1 MKAEIF
7 LGQDPVYKTS
17 LQFSDAGMRP
27 GTRMGICT
35 LEDYYLLVSGQAIV
49 METQRNKVCGADIHK
64 KFLVATILSRDNTKI
79 TERFGMT
86 LDDLLKFKSWVIENQ
101 CEQVAVES
109 TGVYWIPLHAVLDGS
124 VDLIVANAYK
134 IKHIPGRKSDLID
147 SEWLAELCLNGM
159 IEPSRIFPKEDR
171 ELRRLT
177 RAREGYVNDMTRE
190 KNRIHHALE
199 SCGIKLSSVLAD
211 VFGKSGRYLLNCLL
225 NGVELEEM
233 IKGIPVKSIRQKADL
248 IREAVRGS
256 LETTQ
261 IILIR
266 GGLEQIGS
274 IQRRI
279 DELDSEIKNRI
290 ASRGE
295 DLRIA
300 MSIPGIGF
308 TSAVTILAEIG
319 NFKDFSKA
327 EQLAAWA
334 GLVPA
339 VYQSA
344 NKLVTGSITKHGS
357 RHIRWILVEVAQAIA
372 RSNRSKLK
380 RFFRR
385 VQAKKGYNVAA
396 VALARKVLCIL
407 FHLLMN
413 REVYQEDDV
422 IKTKS
427 VGIDT
432 APLSKKIGFEEMI
445 RVLAQAGY
453 EIRKTNLDAGG

>member
-1 MKAEIF
+1 VKAVIF
-7 LGQDPVYKTS
+7 LGPDPVYKTS
-17 LQFSDAGMRP
+17 RQLPDARMRP
-27 GTRMGICT
+27 RTRMGICT
-35 LEDYYLLVSGQAIV
+35 LEDCYLPISGQAIV
-49 METQRNKVCGADIHK
+49 MEMQRNKVCGADIHK
-64 KFLVATILSRDNTKI
+64 KVLVATILSRDSTKI
-79 TERFGMT
+79 TQRFGMT

-109 TGVYWIPLHAVLDGS
+109 TGVYWIPIHAVLEDS

-147 SEWLAELCLNGM
+147 SEWIAELCLNGM

-177 RAREGYVNDMTRE
+177 RAREGYVTDMTRE
-190 KNRIHHALE
+190 KNKIHHALE

-225 NGVELEEM
+225 EGVELEEM
-233 IKGIPVKSIRQKADL
+233 IKGIPVKSIRKKADQ
-248 IREAVRGS
+248 IREAVRGR

-266 GGLEQIGS
+266 GGLELIGS

-290 ASRGE
+290 ASREE
-295 DLRIA
+295 DLKIA

-319 NFKDFSKA
+319 DFKDFSKA
-327 EQLAAWA
+327 EQLAAWS

-344 NKLVTGSITKHGS
+344 DKLVTGSITKHGS

-372 RSNRSKLK
+372 RTNKSKLK

-407 FHLLMN
+407 YHLLMN
-413 REVYQEDDV
+413 REMYQEDDV
-422 IKTKS
+422 KKTKS
-427 VGIDT
+427 IDIV
-432 APLSKKIGFEEMI
+432 LSSLTTRMSFEEMI
-445 RVLAQAGY
+445 RVLAEAGY
-453 EIRKTNLDAGG
+453 EIRKINLGAGG

>member
-1 MKAEIF
+1 
-7 LGQDPVYKTS
+7 
-17 LQFSDAGMRP
+17 
-27 GTRMGICT
+27 
-35 LEDYYLLVSGQAIV
+35 
-49 METQRNKVCGADIHK
+49 MESQRNKVCGADIHK
-64 KFLVATILSRDNTKI
+64 KFLIATILSRDNTKI
-79 TERFGMT
+79 SKRFGMT
-86 LDDLLKFKSWVIENQ
+86 LDDLLNFKSWVIENQ

-109 TGVYWIPLHAVLDGS
+109 TGVYWIPIHAVLEDS

-134 IKHIPGRKSDLID
+134 IKHIPGRKSDYID
-147 SEWLAELCLNGM
+147 SEWIAELCLNGM

-177 RAREGYVNDMTRE
+177 RAREGYVTDMTRE
-190 KNRIHHALE
+190 KNKIHHALE

-225 NGVELEEM
+225 EGVELEEM
-233 IKGIPVKSIRQKADL
+233 IKGIPVKSIRNKADQ
-248 IREAVRGS
+248 IREAVRGR

-266 GGLEQIGS
+266 GGLELIES

-279 DELDSEIKNRI
+279 DELDKEIKIRI
-290 ASRGE
+290 ASRE
-295 DLRIA
+295 DDLRIA

-308 TSAVTILAEIG
+308 TSAVTILAEVG
-319 NFKDFSKA
+319 DFKDFARA

-344 NKLVTGSITKHGS
+344 DKLVTGSITKHGS

-372 RSNRSKLK
+372 RTNKSKLK

-385 VQAKKGYNVAA
+385 IQAKKGYNVAA

-407 FHLLMN
+407 YHLLMK
-413 REVYQEDDV
+413 REMYQEDDV
-422 IKTKS
+422 IKAKS
-427 VGIDT
+427 VD
-432 APLSKKIGFEEMI
+432 IGASSPSTKLDFEEMI
-445 RVLAQAGY
+445 RVLAKAGY
-453 EIRKTNLDAGG
+453 EIRKTSGTGG

>member
-1 MKAEIF
+1 LRIF
-7 LGQDPVYKTS
+7 
-17 LQFSDAGMRP
+17 
-27 GTRMGICT
+27 
-35 LEDYYLLVSGQAIV
+35 YLPISGQAIV
-49 METQRNKVCGADIHK
+49 MEKQRNKVCGADIHK
-64 KFLVATILSRDNTKI
+64 KFLVATIISRDGIKMTK
-79 TERFGMT
+79 RFGMT
-86 LDDLLKFKSWVIENQ
+86 LEDLLEFKSWVVENQ

-109 TGVYWIPLHAVLDGS
+109 TGVYWIPIHAVLEDA

-147 SEWLAELCLNGM
+147 SEWIAELCLNGM

-177 RAREGYVNDMTRE
+177 RAREGYVTDMTRE

-211 VFGKSGRYLLNCLL
+211 VFGKSGRYLLQSLL
-225 NGVELEEM
+225 DGVELEEM
-233 IKGIPVKSIRQKADL
+233 IKGIPVKSIRKKADQ

-261 IILIR
+261 IILIK
-266 GGLEQIGS
+266 GGLEQIES

-279 DELDSEIKNRI
+279 DELEGEIKNRI
-290 ASRGE
+290 ASRRE
-295 DLRIA
+295 DLKIA

-308 TSAVTILAEIG
+308 TSAVTIIAEIG
-319 NFKDFSKA
+319 DFKDFAKA

-344 NKLVTGSITKHGS
+344 DKLVTGSITKHGS
-357 RHIRWILVEVAQAIA
+357 KHIRWILVEVAQAIA
-372 RSNRSKLK
+372 RTNKSELK

-407 FHLLMN
+407 YHLLMN
-413 REVYQEDDV
+413 REMYLEDEV

-427 VGIDT
+427 IGIDPSSSPT
-432 APLSKKIGFEEMI
+432 KMGFEEMI
-445 RVLAQAGY
+445 QVLVKAGY
-453 EIRKTNLDAGG
+453 EIRKTSSGTGG

>member
-1 MKAEIF
+1 MPEC
-7 LGQDPVYKTS
+7 V
-17 LQFSDAGMRP
+17 
-27 GTRMGICT
+27 
-35 LEDYYLLVSGQAIV
+35 LERVWEYAPFEDFHLPISGQAII
-49 METQRNKVCGADIHK
+49 MELQRNKVCGADIHK
-64 KFLVATILSRDNTKI
+64 KFLVATILSRDSTKV
-79 TERFGMT
+79 TQRFGMT
-86 LDDLLKFKSWVIENQ
+86 LDDLLKFKIWVIENQ

-109 TGVYWIPLHAVLDGS
+109 TGVYWIPIHAVLEDA

-147 SEWLAELCLNGM
+147 SEWIAELCLNGM
-159 IEPSRIFPKEDR
+159 IEPSRIFPKVDR

-177 RAREGYVNDMTRE
+177 RAREGYVTDMTRE
-190 KNRIHHALE
+190 KNKIHHALE

-225 NGVELEEM
+225 DGVELEEM
-233 IKGIPVKSIRQKADL
+233 IKGIPVKSIRNKADQ

-261 IILIR
+261 IILIK
-266 GGLEQIGS
+266 GGLELIGS

-279 DELDSEIKNRI
+279 DELDREIKIRI
-290 ASRGE
+290 ASREE

-319 NFKDFSKA
+319 DFKDFAKA
-327 EQLAAWA
+327 EQLAAWS
-334 GLVPA
+334 GLVPS

-344 NKLVTGSITKHGS
+344 DKLVTGSITKHGS

-372 RSNRSKLK
+372 RTNKSKLK

-413 REVYQEDDV
+413 REMYQEDDV

-427 VGIDT
+427 IDVNPT
-432 APLSKKIGFEEMI
+432 SLQTKLGFEEMI
-445 RVLAQAGY
+445 RVLVKAGY
-453 EIRKTNLDAGG
+453 EIRKTISGTGG

>member
-1 MKAEIF
+1 
-7 LGQDPVYKTS
+7 
-17 LQFSDAGMRP
+17 
-27 GTRMGICT
+27 MGICT
-35 LEDYYLLVSGQAIV
+35 LEDFHLPISGQAIV
-49 METQRNKVCGADIHK
+49 MELQRNKVCGADIHK
-64 KFLVATILSRDNTKI
+64 KFLVATILSRDGTKI
-79 TERFGMT
+79 TQRFGMT
-86 LDDLLKFKSWVIENQ
+86 LDDLLKFKIWVIENQ

-109 TGVYWIPLHAVLDGS
+109 TGVYWIPIHAVLEDAI
-124 VDLIVANAYK
+124 DLIVANAYK

-147 SEWLAELCLNGM
+147 SEWIAELCLNGM

-177 RAREGYVNDMTRE
+177 RAREGYVTDMTRE
-190 KNRIHHALE
+190 KNKIHHALE

-225 NGVELEEM
+225 DGVELEEM
-233 IKGIPVKSIRQKADL
+233 IKGIPVKSIRNKSDQ

-256 LETTQ
+256 LEITQ

-266 GGLEQIGS
+266 GGLELIGS

-279 DELDSEIKNRI
+279 DELDREIKNRI
-290 ASRGE
+290 ASREE

-319 NFKDFSKA
+319 DFRDFAKA
-327 EQLAAWA
+327 EQLAAWS
-334 GLVPA
+334 GLVPS

-344 NKLVTGSITKHGS
+344 DKLVTGSITKHGS

-372 RSNRSKLK
+372 RTNKSKLK

-385 VQAKKGYNVAA
+385 VQVKKGYNVAA

-407 FHLLMN
+407 YHLLMN
-413 REVYQEDDV
+413 REMYQEDEV
-422 IKTKS
+422 TKIKSIDIDLSSLPTK
-427 VGIDT
+427 
-432 APLSKKIGFEEMI
+432 LGFEEMI
-445 RVLAQAGY
+445 RVLVKAGY
-453 EIRKTNLDAGG
+453 EIRKTNSGTGG

>member
-1 MKAEIF
+1 
-7 LGQDPVYKTS
+7 
-17 LQFSDAGMRP
+17 MRP
-27 GTRMGICT
+27 RTRMGICT
-35 LEDYYLLVSGQAIV
+35 LEDYHLPLSGQAIV

-64 KFLVATILSRDNTKI
+64 KFLVATTLSRDGTKV
-79 TERFGMT
+79 TKRFGMT

-109 TGVYWIPLHAVLDGS
+109 TGSYWIPIHAVLEDS
-124 VDLIVANAYK
+124 VDLMVANAYK
-134 IKHIPGRKSDLID
+134 IKHTPGRKSDLID
-147 SEWLAELCLNGM
+147 SEWIAELCLNGM

-177 RAREGYVNDMTRE
+177 RSREGYVNDMTRE

-199 SCGIKLSSVLAD
+199 SCGIKISSVLSD
-211 VFGKSGRYLLNCLL
+211 IFGKSGRYLLNCLL
-225 NGVELEEM
+225 DGVELEKM
-233 IKGIPVKSIRQKADL
+233 IKGIPVKRIRNKADQ

-266 GGLEQIGS
+266 GGLEQIAS

-279 DELDSEIKNRI
+279 DELDREIKNRI
-290 ASRGE
+290 ASREE
-295 DLRIA
+295 DLKIA

-308 TSAVTILAEIG
+308 TSAATILAEIG
-319 NFKDFSKA
+319 DFKDFAKA
-327 EQLAAWA
+327 EQLASWA

-344 NKLVTGSITKHGS
+344 DKLVTGSITKHGS
-357 RHIRWILVEVAQAIA
+357 KHIRRILVEVAKAI
-372 RSNRSKLK
+372 SQTNKSKLK

-385 VQAKKGYNVAA
+385 VQAKKGYNVAT

-407 FHLLMN
+407 FHLLMS
-413 REVYQEDDV
+413 REMYREDDV

-427 VGIDT
+427 VVIDT
-432 APLSKKIGFEEMI
+432 SSLSSKLDFEEMI
-445 RVLAQAGY
+445 RVLAKAGY
-453 EIRKTNLDAGG
+453 EIRKTNLGTGG